1 MSANLHKFS
10 SCPTIRHSPAPTGE
24 SPSPCAKRPF
34 LCTDSPFPRHLSSK
48 LALFEDG
55 HQFFHHLSSKP
66 PYFEDGCRFF
76 CRPSSE
82 QTFFEDS
89 QSPPKAFSAGI
100 GRAAAVQAKKSLPV
114 ATLPLYRL
122 RSPASADPHA
132 APAHP
137 PDSTGKRPQ
146 PLTRL
151 PHRLTQNGSGSTVHE
166 AWVYINRQILPSDLT
181 NVSG

>member
-1 MSANLHKFS
+1 MPTRLPVIRRPRPANL
-10 SCPTIRHSPAPTGE
+10 
-24 SPSPCAKRPF
+24 PSRAQKRPF
-34 LCTDSPFPRHLSSK
+34 LCTDTPFPRHLSSK

-55 HQFFHHLSSKP
+55 HQFFRHLSSKP

-100 GRAAAVQAKKSLPV
+100 GRAAAVQAKKCLHA

-122 RSPASADPHA
+122 RSPAAA
-132 APAHP
+132 APTARP
-137 PDSTGKRPQ
+137 PHTPRQHGQTGAGPRTSSPPAAARSSLKKTIASR
-146 PLTRL
+146 T
-151 PHRLTQNGSGSTVHE
+151 
-166 AWVYINRQILPSDLT
+166 PSLNCPNQT
-181 NVSG
+181 I

>member
-24 SPSPCAKRPF
+24 SPSPCAKTPF

-55 HQFFHHLSSKP
+55 HQFFRHLSSKP

-100 GRAAAVQAKKSLPV
+100 GRAAAIRTKNVRLPAPYRSTGSEV
-114 ATLPLYRL
+114 PRQPLP
-122 RSPASADPHA
+122 PHG
-132 APAHP
+132 PRTP
-137 PDSTGKRPQ
+137 PDSTGKRARALAHP
-146 PLTRL
+146 PRRL
-151 PHRLTQNGSGSTVHE
+151 PRT
-166 AWVYINRQILPSDLT
+166 ILGK
-181 NVSG
+181 V